1 MTAICARTVLPSFLI
16 GSPDARGPV
25 WKPSKNSST
34 TLTYNDMNNRK
45 AILFSAPSGS
55 GKTTIIRE
63 ILKRFDCFEFS
74 ISATSRKAREG
85 EQDGVDYYFLTP
97 EVFEQRVQ
105 KGDFLEWEEVY
116 AGTRYGTLKSEI
128 DRIWDNGHVIIFDVD
143 VNGGMNI
150 KKYFGPDALA
160 LFVMPPSIEVL
171 EMRLRNRGT
180 ESEDS
185 IVKRLARSEAELKMA
200 DRFDVTI
207 INDQLDRAVDE
218 TQKVINNY
226 LLR

>member
-1 MTAICARTVLPSFLI
+1 
-16 GSPDARGPV
+16 
-25 WKPSKNSST
+25 
-34 TLTYNDMNNRK
+34 MNNRK

-74 ISATSRKAREG
+74 ISATSRPRRQG
-85 EQDGVDYYFLTP
+85 EQNGGDYYVLTP
-97 EVFEQRVQ
+97 EEFDKRVAEGQ
-105 KGDFLEWEEVY
+105 FLEWEEVY

-150 KKYFGPDALA
+150 KKYFGSEALA

-171 EMRLRNRGT
+171 EMRLRTRGT
-180 ESEDS
+180 ETEEAIS
-185 IVKRLARSEAELKMA
+185 KRLARSAAELKMA
-200 DRFDVTI
+200 DKFDVTI
-207 INDQLDRAVDE
+207 LNDDLNRSVDE
-218 TQKVINNY
+218 TQRVINNY
-226 LLR
+226 LSR

>member
-1 MTAICARTVLPSFLI
+1 
-16 GSPDARGPV
+16 
-25 WKPSKNSST
+25 
-34 TLTYNDMNNRK
+34 MNNRK

-74 ISATSRKAREG
+74 ISATSRLPREG

-97 EVFEQRVQ
+97 EEFERRVNDGQ
-105 KGDFLEWEEVY
+105 FLEWEEVY

-150 KKYFGPDALA
+150 KKYFGSDALA

-180 ESEDS
+180 ESEEA
-185 IVKRLARSEAELKMA
+185 ITKRLARSAAELQMA
-200 DRFDVTI
+200 DHFDMTI
-207 INDQLDRAVDE
+207 VNDDLSRAVDE
-218 TQKVINNY
+218 TQRVINNY
-226 LLR
+226 LSR

>member
-1 MTAICARTVLPSFLI
+1 
-16 GSPDARGPV
+16 
-25 WKPSKNSST
+25 
-34 TLTYNDMNNRK
+34 MNNRK

-74 ISATSRKAREG
+74 ISATSRLPRQG

-97 EVFEQRVQ
+97 DEFEKRVRE
-105 KGDFLEWEEVY
+105 GLFLEWEEVY

-150 KKYFGPDALA
+150 KKFFGTEALA

-180 ESEDS
+180 ETEDT
-185 IVKRLARSEAELKMA
+185 ITKRLARSAAELKMS
-200 DRFDVTI
+200 DHFDVTI
-207 INDQLDRAVDE
+207 LNDDLSRAVDE
-218 TQKVINNY
+218 TQRVINNY
-226 LLR
+226 LSR

>member
-1 MTAICARTVLPSFLI
+1 
-16 GSPDARGPV
+16 
-25 WKPSKNSST
+25 
-34 TLTYNDMNNRK
+34 MNNRK

-74 ISATSRKAREG
+74 ISATSRQAREG

-97 EVFEQRVQ
+97 DEFEKRVNE
-105 KGDFLEWEEVY
+105 GLFLEWEEVY
-116 AGTRYGTLKSEI
+116 AGIRYGTLKSEI
-128 DRIWDNGHVIIFDVD
+128 DRIWSNGHVIIFDVD

-150 KKYFGPDALA
+150 KKYFGSEALA
-160 LFVMPPSIEVL
+160 LFIMPPSIEVL

-180 ESEDS
+180 ESEEA
-185 IVKRLARSEAELKMA
+185 IAKRLARSAAELKMA

-207 INDQLDRAVDE
+207 LNDDLGRAVDE
-218 TQKVINNY
+218 TQRLINNY
-226 LLR
+226 LSR